1 MTWTRKELKD
11 RGKEALKR
19 NYWKAVVVALLI
31 AVLGGGGITP
41 ATAAGGSG
49 NSDNHSEGISYRSEP
64 EDFSTEREELSDGQ
78 ASVAADISSAV
89 DSIGTELNEAFENII
104 LANPTIIISLVIVV
118 MVIVL
123 LIFVIAAVFDIF
135 LINPLMVGAQRFML
149 KSVDGTG
156 NLGELG
162 YLFDNSYINGVKAG
176 FHRDLQIF
184 LWALLFIIPGIY
196 KKYQYYMVD
205 YILAETP
212 QMPWQE
218 VLNRSK
224 EMMEGQKWNTFVL
237 DLSFIVWHMLSLL
250 TCGLLEI
257 FYVSPYQ
264 YMTRASLYRR
274 LLSSEN
280 TELQDIK
287 A

>member
-11 RGKEALKR
+11 KAKEALKR

-31 AVLGGGGITP
+31 AVLGGGGGTP
-41 ATAAGGSG
+41 ATAAGGTG
-49 NSDNHSEGISYRSEP
+49 NSNNRLEV
-64 EDFSTEREELSDGQ
+64 EDLSTDL
-78 ASVAADISSAV
+78 SSAV
-89 DSIGTELNEAFENII
+89 DSIDTALNETLENVVRV
-104 LANPTIIISLVIVV
+104 NPAIIISLVIVA
-118 MVIVL
+118 MVFVLFIIIV
-123 LIFVIAAVFDIF
+123 AAVFDIF

-162 YLFDNSYINGVKAG
+162 YLFDHSYSNGVKAA

-218 VLNRSK
+218 VLSRSK

-237 DLSFIVWHMLSLL
+237 DLSFILWHMLSIL

-274 LLSSEN
+274 LSRSED
-280 TELQDIK
+280 TDQR
-287 A
+287 

>member
-1 MTWTRKELKD
+1 MTWTRKELKEKA
-11 RGKEALKR
+11 KEALKR

-31 AVLGGGGITP
+31 AFLGGGRGAP

-49 NSDNHSEGISYRSEP
+49 NSDSLSEEIGYHWESEGG
-64 EDFSTEREELSDGQ
+64 STDL
-78 ASVAADISSAV
+78 SSAV
-89 DSIGTELNEAFENII
+89 DSIDNALDEALENVVRV
-104 LANPTIIISLVIVV
+104 NPAIIISLVIVA
-118 MVIVL
+118 MVFVLFIIIV
-123 LIFVIAAVFDIF
+123 AALFDIF

-156 NLGELG
+156 NLSELG
-162 YLFDNSYINGVKAG
+162 YLFDHSYINGVKAG

-212 QMPWQE
+212 EMPWQE
-218 VLNRSK
+218 VLNLSK
-224 EMMEGQKWNTFVL
+224 EMMKGQKWNTFVL
-237 DLSFIVWHMLSLL
+237 DLSFILWHMLSLL

-257 FYVSPYQ
+257 FYVGPYQ

-274 LLSSEN
+274 LSRPEGIDQL
-280 TELQDIK
+280 
-287 A
+287 

>member
-11 RGKEALKR
+11 KAKEALKR

-31 AVLGGGGITP
+31 AVLGGGGGTP

-49 NSDNHSEGISYRSEP
+49 NSYNSSRSTEDHFEP
-64 EDFSTEREELSDGQ
+64 EDFSTDRGELSNEQ
-78 ASVAADISSAV
+78 AALEADISSVV
-89 DSIGTELNEAFENII
+89 DTIDNALDETLKNVVRV
-104 LANPTIIISLVIVV
+104 NPAIIISLVIVA
-118 MVIVL
+118 MVFVLFIIIV
-123 LIFVIAAVFDIF
+123 AAVFDIF

-156 NLGELG
+156 NLSELG
-162 YLFDNSYINGVKAG
+162 YLFDHSYINGVKAG

-196 KKYQYYMVD
+196 KKYQYYMVN

-212 QMPWQE
+212 EMPWQE
-218 VLNRSK
+218 VLKRSK

-237 DLSFIVWHMLSLL
+237 DLSFILWHMLSLL

-264 YMTRASLYRR
+264 YMTRASLYRK
-274 LLSSEN
+274 LSRPE
-280 TELQDIK
+280 
-287 A
+287 